1 MYFLVYFPMISK
13 RAFKVYD
20 PSRYTCRAARLADLP
35 AIVKIYN
42 CAIDSGNSTCDVEP
56 VNVEAWKPW
65 FLKHSGS
72 RRPIWVAED
81 ATNPTAGVIGYL
93 SLSYFMNERPGY
105 FRTADL
111 ALYIDPLHQSQ
122 GVGSFL
128 LQSVMEAAPFLDIEI
143 IATTVFAHN
152 HRSLRLFESLGFTRW
167 GFMPGVARVRGMDF
181 DLVMVGKK
189 LFGRTRRTTS

>member
-1 MYFLVYFPMISK
+1 MYDSSSYI
-13 RAFKVYD
+13 
-20 PSRYTCRAARLADLP
+20 CRAATLADLP
-35 AIVKIYN
+35 AIVEIYN
-42 CAIDSGNSTCDVEP
+42 CAIEAGNSTCDVEP
-56 VNVEAWKPW
+56 VSVEAWKPW
-65 FLKHSGS
+65 FIKHSGS

-81 ATNPTAGVIGYL
+81 PRDPKTGVIGYL

-111 ALYIDPLHQSQ
+111 GLYIHPLHQSQ

-128 LQSVMEAAPFLDIEI
+128 LRSIMESAALLDIEV

-152 HRSLRLFESLGFTRW
+152 HKSLRLFENSGFTRW
-167 GFMPGVARVRGMDF
+167 GFMPGVARVRGVDF

-189 LFGRTRRTTS
+189 LY

>member
-1 MYFLVYFPMISK
+1 MYDFP
-13 RAFKVYD
+13 
-20 PSRYTCRAARLADLP
+20 RYTCRAATLADLP
-35 AIVKIYN
+35 TIVEIYN
-42 CAIDSGNSTCDVEP
+42 CAIEAGNSTCDIEP

-65 FLKHSGS
+65 FLKHVGS

-81 ATNPTAGVIGYL
+81 PSDPGAGVIGYL

-111 ALYIDPLHQSQ
+111 GLYIHPLQQSK

-128 LQSVMEAAPFLDIEI
+128 LQSLMESAALLDIEV
-143 IATTVFAHN
+143 IATTIFAHN
-152 HRSLRLFESLGFTRW
+152 HQSLRLFEKWGFTRW
-167 GFMPGVARVRGMDF
+167 GFMPGVARVRGEDF

-189 LFGRTRRTTS
+189 LYGNEAVVEVA